1 MKAKKSLGQNFLVTQ
16 SVVDEI
22 IKTANLNLK
31 DIVLEV
37 GPGKGILTQTLLGTL
52 GAEGKVIAVE
62 KDDNLIP
69 FLQERFKKE
78 IKSKK
83 LTLIKGDILD
93 FDFKNL
99 WKRSF
104 LEEECSKMKRRERR
118 DPEERFSNF
127 KIVANIPYYITGKF
141 LQKTL
146 SSDIKPSMMVLL
158 LQKEVAQRI
167 ATSRK
172 ESILS
177 ISVKA
182 YGEPKYIK
190 TVKRGNFNPAPKVD
204 SAILSINNISKS
216 FFYNEDGPRYS
227 EKRFFEVVKM
237 GFAHKRKLLMS
248 NLRDFGDKEKLEKI
262 FEKIKINKK
271 ARAEN
276 LSIEEW
282 GGIVKELN
290 LCRPF

>member
-1 MKAKKSLGQNFLVTQ
+1 MKAKKSLGQNFLTNQ

-22 IKTANLNLK
+22 VKTAELDFNDNK
-31 DIVLEV
+31 THFQDTVLEV
-37 GPGKGILTQTLLGTL
+37 GPGKGILTQTLLWTL

-78 IKSKK
+78 IKSGK
-83 LTLIKGDILD
+83 LTLINDDILD

-99 WKRSF
+99 ELK
-104 LEEECSKMKRRERR
+104 
-118 DPEERFSNF
+118 NGNY
-127 KIVANIPYYITGKF
+127 KIVANIPYYITGEF
-141 LQKTL
+141 LRKTL
-146 SSDIKPSMMVLL
+146 SSDTQPSQMVLL
-158 LQKEVAQRI
+158 LQKEVAERI
-167 ATSRK
+167 AKSKK

-177 ISVKA
+177 ISVKV

-190 TVKRGNFNPAPKVD
+190 TVKRGNFNPVPKVD
-204 SAILSINNISKS
+204 SAILSINNISKNFFNNKTVRHSVSHS
-216 FFYNEDGPRYS
+216 F
-227 EKRFFEVVKM
+227 EKRFFEVVKT

-248 NLRDFGDKEKLEKI
+248 NLHIFVDKEKLEEI

-271 ARAEN
+271 ARAED
-276 LSIEEW
+276 LSVDEW
-282 GGIVKELN
+282 RKLFMELS

>member
-37 GPGKGILTQTLLGTL
+37 GPGKGILTQTLLRTL

-104 LEEECSKMKRRERR
+104 LEEECSEMKRRERR

-141 LQKTL
+141 LRKTL

-167 ATSRK
+167 ATGRK

-216 FFYNEDGPRYS
+216 FFYNEDSPRYS

-282 GGIVKELN
+282 GEIVKELN